1 MDIRLFAAEYFDHI
15 RKPPQFTGK
24 AFSQLCRIFTAL
36 ANIKETVSTVNSN
49 IQSAVRF
56 EIHGEFTDGRTCQRQ
71 NPLHPVGGQ
80 NTECHLFIIAAQIE
94 SFVKV
99 LIPRSEERRVGK
111 ECRSRWS
118 PYH

>member
-49 IQSAVRF
+49 IHSAVRF

-80 NTECHLFIIAAQIE
+80 NTEYHLFIIAAQIE

-99 LIPRSEERRVGK
+99 LIPCLDGFGTE
-111 ECRSRWS
+111 
-118 PYH
+118 